1 MGFPE
6 RLKALRIEANLT
18 QKDMAEKF
26 DISQQAYAKWELE
39 SANPTKNVIT
49 KLASIFNVTVDY
61 LVGNS
66 EYRTVEEEELS
77 EVEMLFRA
85 TSLDMTDEEKAI
97 FKQELLDFMRERKKL
112 FYENKK
118 IGENP

>member
-6 RLKALRIEANLT
+6 RLKALRLEANLT

-66 EYRTVEEEELS
+66 EYRTVEEEKLS

-85 TSLDMTDEEKAI
+85 TSLDMTDEEKEI
-97 FKQELLDFMRERKKL
+97 FKQELLDFMKERKKM
-112 FYENKK
+112 FEEDKK
-118 IGENP
+118 

>member
-6 RLKALRIEANLT
+6 RLKALRLEANLT

-26 DISQQAYAKWELE
+26 DISQQAYAKWEME

-49 KLASIFNVTVDY
+49 KLASFFNVTVDY
-61 LVGNS
+61 LVGNTD
-66 EYRTVEEEELS
+66 YRTREEAELS

-85 TSLDMTDEEKAI
+85 TSLDMTEEEKAV
-97 FKQELLDFMRERKKL
+97 FKQELLEFMKEHQKL
-112 FYENKK
+112 FDEDKK
-118 IGENP
+118 

>member
-6 RLKALRIEANLT
+6 RLKALRLEANLT

-26 DISQQAYAKWELE
+26 DISQQAYAKWEMK

-66 EYRTVEEEELS
+66 DYRTKEEEELS
-77 EVEMLFRA
+77 EVELLFRA
-85 TSLDMTDEEKAI
+85 TSLDMTDEEKAV
-97 FKQELLDFMRERKKL
+97 FKQELLDFMKERQKL
-112 FYENKK
+112 FEEDNKK
-118 IGENP
+118 S

>member
-6 RLKALRIEANLT
+6 RLKALRLEANLT

-26 DISQQAYAKWELE
+26 DISQQAYAKWEME

-49 KLASIFNVTVDY
+49 KLASFFNVTVDY
-61 LVGNS
+61 LVGNTD
-66 EYRTVEEEELS
+66 YRTREEAELS

-85 TSLDMTDEEKAI
+85 TSLDMTEEEKTV
-97 FKQELLDFMRERKKL
+97 FREELIGFMKERKKA
-112 FYENKK
+112 FEEGRTN
-118 IGENP
+118 

>member
-6 RLKALRIEANLT
+6 RLKVLRLEANLT

-26 DISQQAYAKWELE
+26 EISQQAYAKWEKE

-49 KLASIFNVTVDY
+49 QLASFFNVTVDY
-61 LVGNS
+61 LVGNTD
-66 EYRTVEEEELS
+66 YRTREEAELS

-97 FKQELLDFMRERKKL
+97 FKQELLDFMKERQKL
-112 FYENKK
+112 FDEDKK
-118 IGENP
+118 